1 MVTADVGIG
10 VRGIVLVDFY
20 LRVECIDLELQNALI
35 LNSRKS
41 SRFRSYLKM
50 TVGQFLPSTTCVP

>member
-10 VRGIVLVDFY
+10 VRAIELVDFY

-50 TVGQFLPSTTCVP
+50 TSGLVLASTTCPP